1 MIEPFVNNFQVFLL
15 ILTRILGLLTIAPI
29 FSADSI
35 PFAVKMMLAFL
46 FSLILFPTAA
56 GYMPPVPGSMAAYA
70 LFVASEILIGV
81 LMGFLVN
88 IIFASFQMAGEFFSV
103 QIGFGYTEVLDPV
116 SQTSNPV
123 ISTMKNLMAMLIF
136 LIVGGHRILFESLA
150 FSFEKVRII
159 NFTGEVN
166 SGIMKT
172 FEYAFGAMFIVA
184 FKIALPVLG
193 ILFLVTVAEA
203 LMGKAAS
210 QMNIMY
216 LSFPVKLVI
225 GIFVLIA
232 ILPFIEKQMVHGF
245 EITFDRIN
253 VLLSEWPTK

>member
-1 MIEPFVNNFQVFLL
+1 MEPFVNNFQTFLL
-15 ILTRILGLLTIAPI
+15 ILSRILGLLTVAPI

-35 PFAVKMMLAFL
+35 PFAVRMMLSFL
-46 FSLILFPTAA
+46 FSLILFPVSA
-56 GYMPPVPGSMAAYA
+56 GFMPPVPGSMAAYA
-70 LFVASEILIGV
+70 MYVGSEVMIGV
-81 LMGFLVN
+81 LLGFLVN
-88 IIFASFQMAGEFFSV
+88 IIFAGFQMAGEFFSV

-150 FSFEKVRII
+150 FSFEKVRMVK
-159 NFTGEVN
+159 FTGEVN

-172 FEYAFGAMFIVA
+172 FEYAFGAMFVVA

-203 LMGKAAS
+203 LMGKAAT

-225 GIFVLIA
+225 GLFVLIA

-245 EITFDRIN
+245 EVSFDRMN
-253 VLLSEWPTK
+253 VMLSEWPK

>member
-1 MIEPFVNNFQVFLL
+1 MEPFVNNFQVFLL
-15 ILTRILGLLTIAPI
+15 ILTRILGLLTVAPI

-35 PFAVKMMLAFL
+35 PFAVRMMFSFL
-46 FSLILFPTAA
+46 FSIILFPFAS
-56 GYMPPVPGSMAAYA
+56 GYMPPVPGSMGTYA
-70 LFVASEILIGV
+70 LLVASEIFIGILI
-81 LMGFLVN
+81 GFLVN

-123 ISTMKNLMAMLIF
+123 ISTLKNLMAIVIF
-136 LIVGGHRILFESLA
+136 LITGGHRILFESLA
-150 FSFEKVRII
+150 FSFEKIQMIR
-159 NFTGEVN
+159 FTSEVN
-166 SGIMKT
+166 SGILKT
-172 FEYAFGAMFIVA
+172 FEYTFGAMFLVA

-193 ILFLVTVAEA
+193 ILFLITIAEA

-216 LSFPVKLVI
+216 LSFPVKLVV

-232 ILPFIEKQMVHGF
+232 IMPFIEKQMVHGF

-253 VLLSEWPTK
+253 NLLSEWPDK